1 MSGIIETDHHNPLQ
15 FAIKEEFNT
24 DLEPTVENTSG
35 PYKVLLLGDATVGK
49 TSLIKRLITGKF
61 LDKSDSNYVATI
73 GIDYKRKVNQN
84 CSIILPNL
92 KSLFS
97 RRR

>member
-15 FAIKEEFNT
+15 LAIKEEFNA
-24 DLEPTVENTSG
+24 DIEPNVENTSG

-92 KSLFS
+92 KSFISL
-97 RRR
+97 RR